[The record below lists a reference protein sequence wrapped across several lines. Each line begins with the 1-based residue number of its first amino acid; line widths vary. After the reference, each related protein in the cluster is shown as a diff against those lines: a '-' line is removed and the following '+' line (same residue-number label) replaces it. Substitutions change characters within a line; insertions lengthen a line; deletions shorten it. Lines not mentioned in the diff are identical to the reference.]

1 MPPHCALWPCL
12 LTVPSGPVST
22 DGILSFLKSSKPGD
36 ALCVL
41 GLTLSDLYP
50 CEAWT
55 FTFGTFLPGH
65 GEPAPGAPA
74 SALWLGHRP
83 GALGNVGPSLW
94 LPGPLPGR
102 GGVCPRP
109 PSWGHLAGRGLQD
122 LCSLAGSFAPGLP
135 ELRPRLA
142 PPPLCLP
149 PEVGVCSFARFSG
162 EFLPRGPSTPDLVE
176 VEAEAAADGPEVPLQ
191 DGGQAVCFSAL
202 GMVQCCKVG
211 VEARGRAAEVVER
224 TGARGRG
231 PCC

>member
-1 MPPHCALWPCL
+1 MPSCR
-12 LTVPSGPVST
+12 LTAPSGPVLT

-50 CEAWT
+50 REAWT

-74 SALWLGHRP
+74 SALGLGHRP
-83 GALGNVGPSLW
+83 GTPGNVGPSQRRGRY
-94 LPGPLPGR
+94 LPLAAFMGTPGR
-102 GGVCPRP
+102 VG
-109 PSWGHLAGRGLQD
+109 PSGPVLLG
-122 LCSLAGSFAPGLP
+122 GSFAHGLP
-135 ELRPRLA
+135 ELRPCLA

-176 VEAEAAADGPEVPLQ
+176 VEAAAGSPEAPLQ
-191 DGGQAVCFSAL
+191 DGGQTVCFSTL

-211 VEARGRAAEVVER
+211 VEARVPGAAEAVGED
-224 TGARGRG
+224 GG
-231 PCC
+231 